1 MQASMA
7 LNNALLYEDVK
18 IQKQEVE
25 KRKTDLERF
34 YELTVGRELK
44 MIELKDRVR
53 QLEMNTRQE
62 N

>member
-7 LNNALLYEDVK
+7 LNNALLYENVK

-34 YELTVGRELK
+34 YTLTVGRELK

-53 QLEMNTRQE
+53 RLEVNTKQE

>member
-1 MQASMA
+1 MA
-7 LNNALLYEDVK
+7 LNNALLYENVK

-34 YELTVGRELK
+34 YTLTVGRELK

-53 QLEMNTRQE
+53 RLEVNTKQE